1 MSDEMTLVTIVGV
14 LLLLGQLMQLYN
26 TMVTARKNA
35 SEPLQAVR
43 SVVNEQTK
51 QIAKIEH
58 EMENM
63 KKDIDN
69 AFTKIRENKE
79 ESEKTAKA
87 QNAALIQILLLL
99 KEPEKRNYQD
109 IDRTIKELSSI

>member
-1 MSDEMTLVTIVGV
+1 MTLVAVVGA
-14 LLLLGQLMQLYN
+14 LLLIGQLMQLYN

-35 SEPLQAVR
+35 NEPLQAVR
-43 SVVNEQTK
+43 TVVNEQTK

-58 EMENM
+58 DMDNM
-63 KKDIDN
+63 KSDINN
-69 AFTKIRENKE
+69 AFDKIRENKQ
-79 ESEKTAKA
+79 ESEKTSRV

-99 KEPEKRNYQD
+99 KDPDKRNDQD